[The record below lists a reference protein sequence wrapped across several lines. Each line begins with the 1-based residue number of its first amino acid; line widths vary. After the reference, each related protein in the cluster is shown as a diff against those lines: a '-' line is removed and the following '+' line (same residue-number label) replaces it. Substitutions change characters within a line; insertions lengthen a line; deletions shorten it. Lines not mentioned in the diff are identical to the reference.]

1 VKVTIPIVGRHMQFG
16 QQKKSKIYN
25 NSHIMK
31 MSFILKTLF
40 HVTMCKL
47 VDLIWLSWKEGT

>member
-40 HVTMCKL
+40 HVTMCK
-47 VDLIWLSWKEGT
+47 